1 MGIFHHDVRLMP
13 TVPRGFV
20 PPWGLDGT
28 CAREGG
34 DGCDYE
40 AYMSVGLERASGPP
54 AWPIAYDGAMKPFRG
69 MG

>member
-1 MGIFHHDVRLMP
+1 MGHARA
-13 TVPRGFV
+13 RG
-20 PPWGLDGT
+20 WG
-28 CAREGG
+28 C
-34 DGCDYE
+34 GCDYE